1 MSILIS
7 VIMSV
12 KNGEKYLN
20 QSIESIL
27 NQSYKNFEFLIC
39 DDGSSDNSLSII
51 NNYSLKDSRI
61 KLITNKKSIGLTK
74 SLNRLIKLSKGE
86 VIARQDADDISA
98 VNRFTTQINLYRKGK
113 KIITARANII
123 NSKKSKPRLS
133 YFVPNKIIIKRKNC
147 FVHGT
152 LFINKQILIDNNCYD
167 EEFYYSQD
175 YKLFSD
181 LLKKDYKINTIFKTL
196 YSVRNEGNIS
206 SLKKDEQKYFAD
218 LVKQSQI

>member
-61 KLITNKKSIGLTK
+61 KLIKNKKSIGLTK

-86 VIARQDADDISA
+86 VIARQDADDIST
-98 VNRFTTQINLYRKGK
+98 VDRFTTQINLYRKGK

-123 NSKKSKPRLS
+123 NSKKSKPRFS

-181 LLKKDYKINTIFKTL
+181 LLEKGYKINTIFKTL

-218 LVKQSQI
+218 LVKQRQI